1 MEESKCYTIPHDL
14 ALARSISG
22 LHHAQVIMSWDTI
35 LGNSTKPA
43 EKVAIRYNGNKYE
56 ADPQAV
62 IDALVGSGLF
72 KLVEGSE

>member
-1 MEESKCYTIPHDL
+1 MSDSKLYALPHDS

-22 LHHAQVIMSWDTI
+22 LHHARVITSWDTI
-35 LGNSTKPA
+35 LGSSTKPA
-43 EKVAIRYNGNKYE
+43 EAVVICYNGNRYE